1 VSPVSNNGGLI
12 GVQKNRSRRV
22 LKRRACF
29 QTEQLRCLLG
39 IYLEVQSFH
48 VYLSGRAECDAF
60 ATGTFAIV
68 DSSTGTTSYQLDRV

>member
-1 VSPVSNNGGLI
+1 LP
-12 GVQKNRSRRV
+12 
-22 LKRRACF
+22 
-29 QTEQLRCLLG
+29 G